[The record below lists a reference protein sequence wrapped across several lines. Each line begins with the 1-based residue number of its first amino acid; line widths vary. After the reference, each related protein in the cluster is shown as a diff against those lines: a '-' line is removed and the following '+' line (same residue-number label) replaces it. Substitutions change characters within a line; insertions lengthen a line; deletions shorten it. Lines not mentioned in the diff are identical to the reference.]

1 LFILEVAKRKHG
13 LRGDEKVS
21 KKTRKNMEL
30 KACRARKG
38 LSEKKMA
45 ETMGIS
51 YCSYNRKE
59 NGHGDFTLSEAKIIS
74 DILDTDPATLFFAP

>member
-1 LFILEVAKRKHG
+1 
-13 LRGDEKVS
+13 VS

-38 LSEKKMA
+38 LRQVEMA
-45 ETMGIS
+45 EAIGIT

-59 NGHGDFTLSEAKIIS
+59 NGHRDFTLSEAKIIC
-74 DILDTDPATLFFAP
+74 DILDTDPATLFFAS